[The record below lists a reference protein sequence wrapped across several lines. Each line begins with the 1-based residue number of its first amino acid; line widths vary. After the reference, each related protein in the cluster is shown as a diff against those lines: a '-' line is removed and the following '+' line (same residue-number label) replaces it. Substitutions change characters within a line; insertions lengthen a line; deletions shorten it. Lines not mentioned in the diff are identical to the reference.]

1 MLPGNYTK
9 DDVYK
14 VLTELGSPSK
24 LANEYNS
31 QKRYLIGPAYFDSY
45 ISMLKLVISIV
56 IAVVSS
62 VTVLIWFIDSPSNWY
77 ETSNMIKLFEELL
90 SSVISGGLQAALWV
104 TVSFIVV
111 ERSGV
116 ESGNI
121 PFIKKKWTPDD
132 LPKTTS
138 DENLK
143 ISRGESIFSIVMTI
157 LFTAIFYLRPQLLAI
172 YYVGEN
178 DTMEMTS
185 LFNINQLSIYANII
199 IVFALVHIVLFIWKY
214 IRGRWSYPLAIFHS
228 IYNFA
233 VCLLVLAMFLDNNL
247 ISNEFVSTIAKFSKE
262 TSQTVS
268 NWIHMTKWS
277 FVFVLIAITI
287 WDIISV
293 FYKLNK
299 YHIVHKV

>member
-1 MLPGNYTK
+1 
-9 DDVYK
+9 
-14 VLTELGSPSK
+14 
-24 LANEYNS
+24 
-31 QKRYLIGPAYFDSY
+31 
-45 ISMLKLVISIV
+45 MLKLVISIV
-56 IAVVSS
+56 IAVDSV

-77 ETSNMIKLFEELL
+77 ETSNMIKLFEDLL

-214 IRGRWSYPLAIFHS
+214 IRGRWSYLLAIFHS

-233 VCLLVLAMFLDNNL
+233 VCLLVLSMFLDNNL

-299 YHIVHKV
+299 YHIVHKD

>member
-1 MLPGNYTK
+1 
-9 DDVYK
+9 
-14 VLTELGSPSK
+14 
-24 LANEYNS
+24 
-31 QKRYLIGPAYFDSY
+31 
-45 ISMLKLVISIV
+45 MLKLVISIV
-56 IAVVSS
+56 VAVVSV

-157 LFTAIFYLRPQLLAI
+157 LFTAIFYLRPQLLACR
-172 YYVGEN
+172 GEN

-185 LFNINQLSIYANII
+185 LFNINQLSIYTNII
-199 IVFALVHIVLFIWKY
+199 IVFISSYCVIYLKY
-214 IRGRWSYPLAIFHS
+214 IEDVELF
-228 IYNFA
+228 
-233 VCLLVLAMFLDNNL
+233 
-247 ISNEFVSTIAKFSKE
+247 
-262 TSQTVS
+262 
-268 NWIHMTKWS
+268 
-277 FVFVLIAITI
+277 
-287 WDIISV
+287 
-293 FYKLNK
+293 
-299 YHIVHKV
+299 